1 MPNKVFDKVA
11 GNGLISRRHLLE
23 ISAVGLG
30 MAASNSVLGADS
42 ALKLEIPAWS
52 KVPGPGAVARDR

>member
-1 MPNKVFDKVA
+1 MPNKVYDKVA

-23 ISAVGLG
+23 ISAAGLG

-42 ALKLEIPAWS
+42 GFNLEIPGWS
-52 KVPGPGAVARDR
+52 LSLIHI